1 MLYIIHKRT
10 SILEL
15 LWLCQQK
22 LIFFH
27 FTPRIRV
34 QVFGMLQSKCALN
47 IAIQSPMSLSQLT
60 CTNLQSPEGVVLDT
74 SDLVASKVKDPK
86 VLQTPK
92 HVGSDQVDEVAIES
106 KLQQLCLVEKCPR
119 LQG

>member
-1 MLYIIHKRT
+1 
-10 SILEL
+10 
-15 LWLCQQK
+15 
-22 LIFFH
+22 
-27 FTPRIRV
+27 
-34 QVFGMLQSKCALN
+34 
-47 IAIQSPMSLSQLT
+47 MSLSQLT

-92 HVGSDQVDEVAIES
+92 HVGSDQADEVAIES

-119 LQG
+119 LQGWDAVVLEVQVMEATQTSQVLKTDLHYSIVLEEDGLLGREGELN